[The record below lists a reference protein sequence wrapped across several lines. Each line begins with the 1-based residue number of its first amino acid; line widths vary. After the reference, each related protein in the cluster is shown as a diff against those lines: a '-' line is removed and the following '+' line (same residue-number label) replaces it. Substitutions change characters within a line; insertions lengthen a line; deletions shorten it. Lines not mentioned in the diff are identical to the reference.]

1 MTVKTLET
9 FHEVPTNRA
18 PDTAVAYFDTRFSR
32 VSGENVLVDANVS
45 ESPNSF
51 SMTANFMPW
60 VWSFRMWLRSVVL
73 PLPKNPVRTVTGI
86 VLPFMINVLYSDLT
100 VWALCL
106 VFFYEMIEGV
116 KKEQFDQK
124 DERRKRPIPSNLDAH
139 CGP

>member
-1 MTVKTLET
+1 M
-9 FHEVPTNRA
+9 FSSMPT
-18 PDTAVAYFDTRFSR
+18 
-32 VSGENVLVDANVS
+32 
-45 ESPNSF
+45 SPNSF